1 MLLLSGCVVGPD
13 HETPQTALPV
23 KFSEGSARAAADV
36 TLAPWW
42 TAFNDR
48 RLDTL
53 VEKGLS
59 ENLDVLQAIERITS
73 AEANFEAADAG
84 AFPQLS
90 VSGQH
95 QVSVAA
101 GQATSTD
108 QAPVARTAPPATRPR
123 VRRAFSWLLD
133 LFGQYRRAKES
144 AKASLDAAYAS
155 ADVAKLTFLSS
166 VVTAYVDARYYQER
180 IAIARKNLASRRE
193 TLELTRLQL
202 EAGAASRLDVVQSE
216 GLVNSTLAEM
226 PSLEI
231 GFRQSVHRI
240 SLLLGLPATTLLAD
254 LQKGAAQPYAR
265 RSVNAGV
272 PADLIRNRPDIRAA
286 ERSLAAATAEVG
298 VAEAALY
305 PSITLSGSI
314 SPSYI
319 VTSGANGGVTSWGFG
334 PSLNLPIFD
343 GGQRRA
349 NVKARE
355 SAAREAYL
363 AWKQTVLSAVAEVEN
378 ALVAVNAPARLYR
391 LSPQPSAPTKK
402 RWRYRRRATATA
414 PLRFSMCWTPA
425 QCRQRPGKP
434 RASCSAIGDK
444 LCRPECCD
452 RRRIRVGRSQDGR
465 RQQVSRHPRHPD
477 PHRKRSP
484 VFLCQNQKV
493 AGVLIQMSTVSP
505 LEMLRHEW
513 GLRLSK

>member
-1 MLLLSGCVVGPD
+1 MPSIRAAAPLVMLLLSGCVVGPD

-59 ENLDVLQAIERITS
+59 QNLDVLQAIERITS

-95 QVSVAA
+95 QVSGSSGTGDFNGSGSG
-101 GQATSTD
+101 GQDS
-108 QAPVARTAPPATRPR
+108 PTRNTTTGSAS
-123 VRRAFSWLLD
+123 VSWLLD

-378 ALVAVNAPARLYR
+378 ALVAVNRTR
-391 LSPQPSAPTKK
+391 QTVSAL
-402 RWRYRRRATATA
+402 TATVRSYEEA
-414 PLRFSMCWTPA
+414 LALSTASYRDGASSLLDVLDA
-425 QCRQRPGKP
+425 QRNV
-434 RASCSAIGDK
+434 ASAQANLAQAVQQLATNYVALNVAIG
-444 LCRPECCD
+444 
-452 RRRIRVGRSQDGR
+452 GGYAWDGAKT
-465 RQQVSRHPRHPD
+465 V
-477 PHRKRSP
+477 
-484 VFLCQNQKV
+484 V
-493 AGVLIQMSTVSP
+493 A
-505 LEMLRHEW
+505 
-513 GLRLSK
+513 SK